1 MELSTDELL
10 DEQKALLKDIYAGDI
25 KADHTSMKER
35 ARRAKPINKEIARL
49 RAKLGPL
56 GRLKRKV
63 QKGTDKALVNIG
75 KYVSSDELRPGH
87 RTWDFHE

>member
-1 MELSTDELL
+1 MSLSTDELL
-10 DEQKALLKDIYAGDI
+10 DEQKRLLKKLYAGDI
-25 KADHTSMKER
+25 KADHKSMVGRETKATE
-35 ARRAKPINKEIARL
+35 INKEIARL

-63 QKGTDKALVNIG
+63 QKGKKKALVKISE
-75 KYVSSDELRPGH
+75 YVSSDELRPGH